1 MVERTVSGV
10 KRCTDSNYRDRMQSG
25 GLQSWGTVDAAG
37 WIVPPDSASD
47 KYSRGVLGVHTGS
60 ARYPGAAVLGVE
72 AALRTGVGMVRYLGA
87 PEATA
92 LVLHR
97 RPEAVTTP
105 GRVQAWLI
113 GSGTDAADRTPSE
126 RAALLAALAD
136 GVPCAVDAG
145 ALDLVER
152 LDDDTRSRL
161 VLTPHRGELARLL
174 DADRSVIER
183 EPARWAAEA
192 AHRLGTVVLLKG
204 SVTVVAGGGDTLVL
218 AEATPWLATAG
229 AGDALGGVL
238 GALLATNHASATDA
252 AAIARIA
259 ASAAQL
265 HADAARLASR
275 GGPFTVLDLCHA
287 LPQAVRELLRA
298 V

>member
-1 MVERTVSGV
+1 MQSSGV
-10 KRCTDSNYRDRMQSG
+10 QD
-25 GLQSWGTVDAAG
+25 WGTVDAAR
-37 WIVPPDSASD
+37 WIVPPDAASD
-47 KYSRGVLGVHTGS
+47 KYSRGVLGVRTGS

-72 AALRTGVGMVRYLGA
+72 AALHTGVGMVRYLGD

-92 LVLHR
+92 LVLQR
-97 RPEAVTTP
+97 RPEVVTSA

-113 GSGTDAADRTPSE
+113 GSGTDAADRTPAE
-126 RAALLAALAD
+126 RDALLAALAD

-145 ALDLVER
+145 ALDLVEQ
-152 LDDDTRSRL
+152 LDRDTRSRL

-174 DADRSVIER
+174 DVDRALIER
-183 EPARWAAEA
+183 EPVRWAEEA

-204 SVTVVAGGGDTLVL
+204 SVTLVAGGGETLVL

-238 GALLATNHASATDA
+238 GALLATNHAVVNHAAVNHAVATDA

-275 GGPFTVLDLCHA
+275 GGPFTVLDLCRA

-298 V
+298 A